1 MNNCITF
8 RMIKEKYTASK
19 SMEINLSGECIAIAY
34 ESIDGV
40 ISVKIKAII
49 PEEKRKMSNCVWY
62 WKYLSKTFFS
72 FAEVKDYISN
82 HRAEWKT
89 HFRSVL
95 DEIDRLNEEKRGKSK

>member
-1 MNNCITF
+1 MNNRITF
-8 RMIKEKYTASK
+8 RMIKEKYITTK

-34 ESIDGV
+34 EGIDGA
-40 ISVKIKAII
+40 IYIKIKVIL
-49 PEEKRKMSNCVWY
+49 PEEKRKMDNCVWY
-62 WKYLSKTFFS
+62 WKSLVKTFVS

-95 DEIDRLNEEKRGKSK
+95 DEIDRLNEEKCGKSK